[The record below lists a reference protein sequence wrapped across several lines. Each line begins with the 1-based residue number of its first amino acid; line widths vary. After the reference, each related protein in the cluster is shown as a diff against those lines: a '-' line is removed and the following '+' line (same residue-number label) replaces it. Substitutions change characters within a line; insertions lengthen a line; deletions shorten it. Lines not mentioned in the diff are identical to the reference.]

1 MKNPERVLKTMLA
14 MTMRPEAIN
23 QQDINFMED
32 ALADIGDDKD
42 RAELKTGIARV
53 RVGLR
58 MRDAVEQLKRVEL
71 RMSVG
76 LPVPEARELALSLAW
91 LAVESPVEFRD
102 VVTKRLKKIEEYVA

>member
-14 MTMRPEAIN
+14 MTVCPEAIN
-23 QQDINFMED
+23 QQDIHFMED
-32 ALADIGDDKD
+32 ALAGVGSEKD
-42 RAELKTGIARV
+42 RADLKDGIERV

-91 LAVESPVEFRD
+91 LPAESPAEFRER
-102 VVTKRLKKIEEYVA
+102 VIQRLKKVEEYAA